1 MLAYYAQV
9 ISPINIGGEKIE
21 FEEEAEHVGILRSI
35 HGNLAHILNHFT
47 AHRRS
52 LAAVLPIGL
61 ARGHRGNPAA
71 SIRIHQ
77 IYSTPV
83 LFSGL
88 SSLVLNPS
96 EIDMIDM
103 FLKVSLQNLQKL
115 MDKTPACVVAF
126 LGGSLPGTAL
136 LHMRQLNMF
145 GMITRLPGSVLNI
158 HGTRIL
164 ISAKSSATS
173 WFQQICDLC
182 LQYHLPHPLSLL
194 EQPLTKLKF
203 NQSVKSKVV
212 DYWEIKL
219 RAKAS
224 SLTSA
229 PFFNPAFMSLT
240 RPHPIW
246 TACGSNPFEC
256 HKAVITSRMLSGRY
270 LTDRLQRHWTQNKSG
285 KCLLPNCLPAAEG
298 SLEHLLLFCP
308 ALSTTRSKLL
318 SLCAKTATEDDKLSE
333 IINWSERVACDQRFS

>member
-9 ISPINIGGEKIE
+9 IAPINIDGEKIK
-21 FEEEAEHVGILRSI
+21 FDEEAEHVGLLRSI
-35 HGNLAHILNHFT
+35 HGNLAHILNRFT

-52 LAAVLPIGL
+52 LAAVLPVGL

-77 IYSTPV
+77 MYSTPV

-88 SSLVLNPS
+88 SSLVLTPT
-96 EIDMIDM
+96 EIEMIDM
-103 FLKVSLQNLQKL
+103 YLKVALQNLQKL

-136 LHMRQLNMF
+136 LHMRQLNSF
-145 GMITRLPGSVLNI
+145 GMITRLPGSILNI
-158 HGTRIL
+158 HGTQIL
-164 ISAKSSATS
+164 ISAKSSASS
-173 WFQQICDLC
+173 WFQQIRDLC
-182 LQYHLPHPLSLL
+182 LLYQLPHPLSLL
-194 EQPLTKLKF
+194 EQPMSKLKF
-203 NQSVKSKVV
+203 NQIVKSKVV
-212 DYWEIKL
+212 DYWEIKF

-229 PFFNPAFMSLT
+229 PYFNPFFMSLT

-256 HKAVITSRMLSGRY
+256 HKSVITCRMLSGRY

-285 KCLLPNCLPAAEG
+285 KCLLPNCLPEAEG
-298 SLEHLLLFCP
+298 SLEHLLLHCP
-308 ALSTTRSKLL
+308 ALSHTRSGVLAFTGKG
-318 SLCAKTATEDDKLSE
+318 
-333 IINWSERVACDQRFS
+333 